1 MFEVVPSINSSCVR
15 LASCLQPGCLGRL
28 HVGRFEDRR
37 RLYSDNTPRIRPVY
51 ACFTN
56 GKLASSV
63 MSTPIQTGQDDP
75 SGNLEEPVA
84 PEDGQCTLYFGGSGS
99 KLSGRMSTTGP
110 ESASNPIPETCTCT
124 RFSSTA
130 LRMHASKMSL
140 MRLRKPG
147 TSSEKPNASVRDPRC
162 HQQCARDEDHDVVR
176 ERARGELATVH
187 LLLSAGQNRETLPP
201 CQIRT
206 HDAGEDEHERANGL
220 LCRPRLDACWPP
232 SGRAAL
238 PAPI

>member
-1 MFEVVPSINSSCVR
+1 
-15 LASCLQPGCLGRL
+15 
-28 HVGRFEDRR
+28 
-37 RLYSDNTPRIRPVY
+37 
-51 ACFTN
+51 
-56 GKLASSV
+56 

-110 ESASNPIPETCTCT
+110 ESASNLIPETCTCT
-124 RFSSTA
+124 SIFFDRSTEA
-130 LRMHASKMSL
+130 RQQDVFDEVAEAGHEQREAECV
-140 MRLRKPG
+140 G
-147 TSSEKPNASVRDPRC
+147 EDPRC
-162 HQQCARDEDHDVVR
+162 HQQCARDEDHDAVR

-206 HDAGEDEHERANGL
+206 HDAGEDDQRER
-220 LCRPRLDACWPP
+220 RPRTEIDSHLDEKTELHGGDDDEQQKKLSHTAIIGTFSCRHRKKELQMDNPLQSLRFDTGVRRQRCGWWNHDV
-232 SGRAAL
+232 GEL
-238 PAPI
+238 VWCK